1 MLELEPKAFEK
12 ILKEKMVVHF
22 VSEEW
27 PDRLAEKYF
36 RVKRTQQI
44 PHDRAFIVATGDSHD
59 FDLSDEDAAGLYPD
73 NAMSLFEIL
82 IGLKSSTGSMII
94 YPRTANQYIA
104 TLEKGGWI
112 PDPTSDMKRYISPI
126 SEEETPPEQPQ
137 FRVHTVKDMQSVVL
151 RIYNDGPTDDKAV
164 LDTVINRCLLE
175 EVSRGELTE
184 KELDRAR
191 EIVHKELVLR
201 GGW

>member
-12 ILKEKMVVHF
+12 VLKEKQVVHF
-22 VSEEW
+22 LGEEW
-27 PDRLAEKYF
+27 PDRFAERYF
-36 RVKRTQQI
+36 RVKRTQEI
-44 PHDRAFIVATGDSHD
+44 PHDRAFIVAPDGSHD

-82 IGLKSSTGSMII
+82 VGLKSTTGSMLI

-112 PDPTSDMKRYISPI
+112 PDTTSDKYRYIGPI

-175 EVSRGELTE
+175 EVSRADLTE

>member
-12 ILKEKMVVHF
+12 ILKEKQVVHF
-22 VSEEW
+22 LGEEW
-27 PDRLAEKYF
+27 PDRFAENYF
-36 RVKRTQQI
+36 RVERTQEI
-44 PHDRAFIVATGDSHD
+44 PHDRAFIVSPDGSHD
-59 FDLSDEDAAGLYPD
+59 FDLSDEDAAGLYPA
-73 NAMSLFEIL
+73 NRWSLFEIL
-82 IGLKSSTGSMII
+82 VGLKSTTGSMLI
-94 YPRTANQYIA
+94 YPRTANQYVE

-112 PDPTSDMKRYISPI
+112 PDPTSDKYRYISPI

-137 FRVHTVKDMQSVVL
+137 FRVHTVQDMETVVL

-175 EVSRGELTE
+175 EVSRADLTE

-191 EIVHKELVLR
+191 EIVHKELMLR